1 MGKVEKKCTK
11 CGRRK
16 LLIEFNRNSSTSD
29 ELYSWCKSCQRIYMR
44 YWQETTSQEART
56 NETLRRLRLDR
67 HERKLAAK
75 RRSRI
80 QHVYGITPEQ
90 YDKILEAQNYL
101 CALCGCEL
109 TSEVVPSVDHCHKI
123 NEMRGIIC
131 RKCNLMLGLAEDNP
145 KTLIMGARYLQ
156 QFS

>member
-1 MGKVEKKCTK
+1 
-11 CGRRK
+11 
-16 LLIEFNRNSSTSD
+16 
-29 ELYSWCKSCQRIYMR
+29 MR